1 MVENIFEAFPLSEE
15 KIRDRN
21 FWLPFSTKMK
31 KLRKVLKEK
40 AEDLEKRIVK
50 LSRAVSQKSL
60 VYGLKDNLDEA
71 NRLKDG
77 SPRDYFIDMIV
88 YTQS

>member
-1 MVENIFEAFPLSEE
+1 
-15 KIRDRN
+15 
-21 FWLPFSTKMK
+21 MK

-77 SPRDYFIDMIV
+77 SPSDYFIDMIV